1 MADLSIAEA
10 RRLVLGAQGFGGP
23 RTKGTR
29 AQVSKLARRL
39 HAYQIDSVNVL
50 VRAHY
55 MPAFSRLGPYPM
67 ESIEHLAYTKRD
79 LFEFWAHA
87 ACYIPIEL
95 YPLFRFRM
103 EGMAS
108 ADWYA
113 GASKQVR
120 TYIETVYNHVAEH
133 GPVLASE
140 VPQAGKSTGNW
151 WGWSNG
157 KRAIE
162 TLFRIG
168 RVAVAGRRNFAR
180 LYDIRERVI
189 PKEHLDAPAPDPEES
204 RKRLLVLA
212 TKAHGVGT
220 AKDIAGYFHIA
231 GWYDRSAV
239 DGKRP
244 KNALKR
250 LMGELVEEG
259 SLEQINVEGWA
270 EAAYIVPGTKVPRP
284 IHARALCS
292 PFDPLLWNRY
302 PTSRVF
308 GFDYQIEIYVPE
320 PKRIYG
326 YYCLPFLL
334 GDHFVGRVDLK
345 ADRKAK
351 TLLVQGAFPEA
362 GVDKK
367 HVAAELAEE
376 LRLMAKWLELDMIAV
391 VPKGDLARPLKKA
404 LT

>member
-1 MADLSIAEA
+1 MDSIDA
-10 RRLVLGAQGFGGP
+10 
-23 RTKGTR
+23 
-29 AQVSKLARRL
+29 
-39 HAYQIDSVNVL
+39 
-50 VRAHY
+50 
-55 MPAFSRLGPYPM
+55 
-67 ESIEHLAYTKRD
+67 LAYDKRQ

-87 ACYIPIEL
+87 ACYIPIEY

-103 EGMAS
+103 DGMAN
-108 ADWYA
+108 ADWYS
-113 GASKQVR
+113 GADKQVR
-120 TYIETVYNHVAEH
+120 RYIEAVYKHVAGH
-133 GPVLASE
+133 GPVMASE

-162 TLFRIG
+162 TLFRVG

-189 PKEHLDAPAPDPEES
+189 PKEHLDAPAPDPDES

-220 AKDIAGYFHIA
+220 AKDLAGYFHIA

-250 LMGELVEEG
+250 LMAELVDEG
-259 SLEQINVEGWA
+259 RLQQVTVDGWT
-270 EAAYIVPGTKVPRP
+270 EPAYVVPKTKVPGP
-284 IHARALCS
+284 VHARALCS
-292 PFDPLLWNRY
+292 PFDPVLWNRF
-302 PTSRVF
+302 PTQRVF
-308 GFDYQIEIYVPE
+308 GFEYQIEIYVPE

-334 GDHFVGRVDLK
+334 GDRFVARVDLK
-345 ADRKAK
+345 ADRKNK
-351 TLLVQGAFPEA
+351 TLLVPGAFLEKGAEP
-362 GVDKK
+362 KR
-367 HVAAELAEE
+367 VAAELADE
-376 LRLMAKWLELDMIAV
+376 LRMMASWLGLERIEVGERGDV
-391 VPKGDLARPLKKA
+391 VRPLARELSRKA
-404 LT
+404 RR